1 MREVNLKEAKEKIDV
16 QISGICLNKNEIDR
30 WMAGGW
36 MEHMDRWIDGQT
48 DRHTQIHRWIDTQIH
63 R

>member
-1 MREVNLKEAKEKIDV
+1 MREVNVKEGKEKIGV

-36 MEHMDRWIDGQT
+36 MEHMDRWIDGRQT
-48 DRHTQIHRWIDTQIH
+48 DTHRYIDG
-63 R
+63 